1 MPRSKEY
8 KVEVEYPDG
17 VVLSGYIK
25 FMAAG
30 TTNDP
35 FSSYDSCMVVWRKND
50 ALNEELDKNEV
61 NGMIDKAM
69 SDLMSS
75 NDFKKKVINIAADVA
90 EEFVDNLFA
99 RKAFWK
105 GAIRR
110 N

>member
-1 MPRSKEY
+1 
-8 KVEVEYPDG
+8 
-17 VVLSGYIK
+17 
-25 FMAAG
+25 
-30 TTNDP
+30 
-35 FSSYDSCMVVWRKND
+35 
-50 ALNEELDKNEV
+50 
-61 NGMIDKAM
+61 MIDKAM

>member
-1 MPRSKEY
+1 
-8 KVEVEYPDG
+8 
-17 VVLSGYIK
+17 
-25 FMAAG
+25 
-30 TTNDP
+30 
-35 FSSYDSCMVVWRKND
+35 MVVWRKND
-50 ALNEELDKNEV
+50 SLNEELDKKEV